1 VNALDQSP
9 SAQPGRVWVLMSTYN
24 GERHVGE
31 QLRSILDQLP
41 PQGQLCVRDDGSAD
55 RTCEIVAA
63 TGDSRVSLQR
73 GRNLGFAASFLTLLQ
88 QVPAEAEMVMFADQD
103 DLWLPDKIQR
113 AWRWVRDQGG
123 TPALYGSV
131 QMLADEA
138 LRPLHPTHRWRSS
151 PGFVPALGENRITG
165 CTSALNPAAL
175 RLLQQAGVP
184 PEVHF
189 HDWWL
194 YLVVSAF
201 GRVWVDPEPTLLYRQ
216 HGANQIGHGAGWLGR
231 HWHIVRFL
239 WRRDWV
245 GILLGQV
252 TALQACYGRTL
263 PAAAREQ
270 LERHFAFG
278 PQGAVPRW
286 RMVLGAGRW
295 RDSLVHELAFRLL
308 LLMHKLRM
316 WPPPARRLRVKADG
330 GRP

>member
-1 VNALDQSP
+1 MDRTGTGAG
-9 SAQPGRVWVLMSTYN
+9 APGRVWVLMSTYN
-24 GERHVGE
+24 GERHVAE
-31 QLRSILDQLP
+31 QLRSILAQLP
-41 PQGQLCVRDDGSAD
+41 PLGRLCVRDDGSSD

-63 TGDSRVSLQR
+63 FDDQRVSLTR

-103 DLWLPDKIQR
+103 DHWLPGKIRR
-113 AWRWVRDQGG
+113 AWEWVRAQGE

-131 QMLADEA
+131 QMLADEQ
-138 LRPLHPTHRWRSS
+138 LRPLHPTRRWHSA
-151 PGFVPALGENRITG
+151 PGFGAALGENRITG
-165 CTSALNPAAL
+165 CTGALNAAAV

-184 PEVHF
+184 PHVHF

-231 HWHIVRFL
+231 QWHIVRFL

-252 TALQACYGRTL
+252 TALHVAYGDSL
-263 PAAAREQ
+263 PVPARR
-270 LERHFAFG
+270 LVNLHFELG
-278 PQGAVPRW
+278 PDGAVPRW
-286 RMVLGAGRW
+286 RMVLGATRW
-295 RDSLVHELAFRLL
+295 RDTLPHELAFRLL
-308 LLMHKLRM
+308 LLLHKLRL
-316 WPPPARRLRVKADG
+316 WPPPSRRLSTQLHQERL
-330 GRP
+330 